1 MQEKNIIPRKKGITI
16 NTYIA
21 RWTTLSCIMPIEE
34 DSFTTVS
41 RKREL
46 HTTYVFNCANSSNA
60 SCSCSIS
67 ISINISISISSASS
81 SINNDSTTI
90 SDTFN
95 TSISFVSSYTPLS
108 KKQCFYFSI

>member
-21 RWTTLSCIMPIEE
+21 RWKILSCIMPIEE

-41 RKREL
+41 RKRNL
-46 HTTYVFNCANSSNA
+46 HTTYVFNRANSSNA

-67 ISINISISISSASS
+67 TSISSASS

-95 TSISFVSSYTPLS
+95 TSFSFVSSYTPLS
-108 KKQCFYFSI
+108 KKECFCFSI